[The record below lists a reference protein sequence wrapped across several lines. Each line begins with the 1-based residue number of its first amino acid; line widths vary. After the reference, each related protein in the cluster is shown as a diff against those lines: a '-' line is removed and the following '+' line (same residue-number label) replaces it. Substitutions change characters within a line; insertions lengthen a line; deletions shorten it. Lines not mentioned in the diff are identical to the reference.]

1 MAQRRAPDGAAVKWL
16 RKFLRLDPP
25 QNSIAKRVDEMSRRT
40 DVAVAKAERLARE
53 LEAQRRY
60 IEAER
65 RSYGGR
71 P

>member
-1 MAQRRAPDGAAVKWL
+1 MAQRRTPSGASVKWL
-16 RKFLRLDPP
+16 KELLRLDPP
-25 QNSIAKRVDEMSRRT
+25 QTPTSKRVDEMSRRT
-40 DVAVAKAERLARE
+40 DVAVAKAEQLARE
-53 LEAQRRY
+53 LDKRRRY